1 MYQKVVGI
9 TTITYIDLQPL
20 VQKIQLI
27 INNRPIDVGYDD
39 DQDDI
44 VGPNHLILDVISLP
58 PAFQHKTDS
67 DLNLIKRK
75 KMLQTILNHFCSRW
89 RREFVIS
96 LSEFQSKRNQSK
108 ISQQCKQSKR
118 MTLL

>member
-44 VGPNHLILDVISLP
+44 AGPNHLIFGRHFLTTSIST
-58 PAFQHKTDS
+58 Q
-67 DLNLIKRK
+67 N
-75 KMLQTILNHFCSRW
+75 
-89 RREFVIS
+89 
-96 LSEFQSKRNQSK
+96 
-108 ISQQCKQSKR
+108 
-118 MTLL
+118 

>member
-9 TTITYIDLQPL
+9 RTIIYIELQPL

-44 VGPNHLILDVISLP
+44 VGPNHLIFGRHFLTTSIST
-58 PAFQHKTDS
+58 Q
-67 DLNLIKRK
+67 N
-75 KMLQTILNHFCSRW
+75 
-89 RREFVIS
+89 
-96 LSEFQSKRNQSK
+96 
-108 ISQQCKQSKR
+108 
-118 MTLL
+118 

>member
-1 MYQKVVGI
+1 MKMIKRTFWDQ
-9 TTITYIDLQPL
+9 
-20 VQKIQLI
+20 I
-27 INNRPIDVGYDD
+27 IW
-39 DQDDI
+39 
-44 VGPNHLILDVISLP
+44 LLDVSSLP

-67 DLNLIKRK
+67 DLNLSKRK

-89 RREFVIS
+89 RREYVTS

-108 ISQQCKQSKR
+108 ISHQCKQSKR